1 VVDVVD
7 LKKSYGN
14 FVALNGVSFHISE
27 GEMYGFVGPN
37 GAGKTTTMKIMSG
50 LLAADGGSV
59 EIDGVDILRHPK
71 KVKQLVGYM
80 PDFFGVYDNLKVSE
94 YMEFFASVYGI
105 YGKEARKRCQE
116 KLDVVHMLEKEDSF
130 VDVLSRGQKQRL
142 CLARCLL
149 YQPKIL
155 VMDEPSFGLDPRA
168 RYEMKEVLRELM
180 DGGVTMLVS
189 SHILSEL
196 SEICT
201 TVGIIE
207 AGKMVV
213 SGTLDEI
220 MTKVNQSNP
229 IVMEVVDGLENAI
242 AFLKEKEDVETI
254 STNEQKVYVGF
265 RGSQKDEALLLQGLL
280 GQGVLISQYGRAENN
295 LESLFMQITEKE
307 E

>member
-1 VVDVVD
+1 MVDVVD

-105 YGKEARKRCQE
+105 YGKEARKRCHE

-229 IVMEVVDGLENAI
+229 IVMEVVDGLEKAI